1 MVDTRAK
8 KIANI
13 SNNIPLQDIELGEEK
28 GKVLILGWGSTFGA
42 IKAATKE
49 LIAEGHSVSHA
60 QIRYLFPFPK
70 NIEAVLRSFDTV
82 LVPEM
87 NMGQLD
93 MMIRSKF
100 LIPTIALNKVKG
112 IPFSKN
118 EIKDK
123 VLEIL
128 K

>member
-1 MVDTRAK
+1 V
-8 KIANI
+8 
-13 SNNIPLQDIELGEEK
+13 
-28 GKVLILGWGSTFGA
+28 
-42 IKAATKE
+42 
-49 LIAEGHSVSHA
+49 
-60 QIRYLFPFPK
+60 RYLFPFPK
-70 NIEAVLRSFDTV
+70 NFEAVLRSFDTV

-100 LIPTIALNKVKG
+100 LIPTVALNKVKG

>member
-1 MVDTRAK
+1 MENTRAQ

-13 SNNIPLQDIELGEEK
+13 ANNIPLQDIELGEAK

-49 LIAEGHSVSHA
+49 LIAEGYSVSHA
-60 QIRYLFPFPK
+60 QVRYLFPFPK
-70 NIEAVLRSFDTV
+70 NFEEVLRSYDTV
-82 LVPEM
+82 VVPEM

-93 MMIRSKF
+93 MLIRSKY
-100 LIPTIALNKVKG
+100 LIPTVALNKVKG

>member
-1 MVDTRAK
+1 
-8 KIANI
+8 
-13 SNNIPLQDIELGEEK
+13 
-28 GKVLILGWGSTFGA
+28 
-42 IKAATKE
+42 
-49 LIAEGHSVSHA
+49 
-60 QIRYLFPFPK
+60 
-70 NIEAVLRSFDTV
+70 
-82 LVPEM
+82 M

-93 MMIRSKF
+93 MLIRSKY
-100 LIPTIALNKVKG
+100 LIPTVALNKVKG